1 MFIPFIEGLA
11 FGASLIIAIGAQNA
25 FVLRQ
30 GVKRNFVFITALVCA
45 ISDMTL
51 IALGV
56 GGLGSLIA
64 QSDWLSAVANWGGM
78 LFLFGFGLR
87 SFYTAFKHEGLAS
100 PEEVDTPQTLGAAVM
115 ATLAFSLL
123 NPHVYLDTVVLI
135 GTLGATY
142 ALPMRWWFGG
152 GAMLASFLWFFG
164 LAYGAQ
170 RLAPWFEKP
179 AASRILDVVVGIIM
193 WIIAST
199 LLLDILA

>member
-87 SFYTAFKHEGLAS
+87 SFYTAFKHEEIGRA
-100 PEEVDTPQTLGAAVM
+100 
-115 ATLAFSLL
+115 
-123 NPHVYLDTVVLI
+123 HV
-135 GTLGATY
+135 
-142 ALPMRWWFGG
+142 
-152 GAMLASFLWFFG
+152 
-164 LAYGAQ
+164 
-170 RLAPWFEKP
+170 
-179 AASRILDVVVGIIM
+179 
-193 WIIAST
+193 
-199 LLLDILA
+199 